1 MVALHQRRVVR
12 LWSVELVVV
21 LPGLGVDQVTGDIRV
36 QEAGVSRVGP
46 EEVQRGLEVVVTVS
60 ERGVGRGVGHRLV
73 VVIRRD
79 LRGGI
84 VRGGVHV
91 GGVGVVVVRGLDV
104 QLGRSTGNDGLCG
117 STRGS
122 DVMRDFRSH
131 GCGLSWDGDWL
142 GGLVD
147 GRGVGGVRNNDVI
160 VDWN

>member
-1 MVALHQRRVVR
+1 MVR

-36 QEAGVSRVGP
+36 QEAGVSRVGS

-60 ERGVGRGVGHRLV
+60 ERGVGRGVGYRLV

-79 LRGGI
+79 LGGGI

-91 GGVGVVVVRGLDV
+91 GGVGVVMVRGLDV

-117 STRGS
+117 SAGGS
-122 DVMRDFRSH
+122 DVMRDFRNH

-147 GRGVGGVRNNDVI
+147 CRGVGGVRNNDVI